1 MKRLLPFHVPEGVI
15 ILTILFGYTLQLGS
29 S

>member
-1 MKRLLPFHVPEGVI
+1 MKRLLPFHVPIEVV
-15 ILTILFGYTLQLGS
+15 ILTILCGYTLQLGS